1 VAVPESAASPD
12 ADRPHSRRRLAAIV
26 VVPALV
32 LFVFTVARFSGPHL
46 RAMAVLMRFSS
57 PQAPGFSAHFAHHP
71 YSEQVITATTAA
83 GPLRYRLYTPQDMRF
98 PSGMVLLHG
107 VHHLGIEEPRLVSFS
122 RALASAGIEVMTPEL
137 HDLADYHVVPHSID
151 EIGLSSGILSRQ
163 LANTKVGIMG
173 LSFAGGMA
181 LLAASRPEYAGNM
194 AFVLAVGAH
203 DDLARV
209 SRFFAVNAI
218 EKPDGSTVPFQ
229 AHEYGVLVLAY
240 SHLEDFFSAADIP
253 VARETLRE
261 WLWEKSDAALLSAH
275 QMTPE
280 GQHEFDELVHHRGD
294 LQQQLVGEI
303 TKHHEEMEAVSPHE
317 HLGKLT
323 VPVFLLHGS
332 GDSVIPASETLW
344 LEQDVPQKRLQ
355 AALISPALVHVSME
369 QNVSA
374 WQKWELVHFLARVLA
389 MSDGN
394 SRYRR

>member
-1 VAVPESAASPD
+1 VASPKSAASAG
-12 ADRPHSRRRLAAIV
+12 ADRPHSRRLVAIV
-26 VVPALV
+26 TVPALV
-32 LFVFTVARFSGPHL
+32 LLIFLAARFSGPHL
-46 RAMAVLMRFSS
+46 RAMAVLMRFSN
-57 PQAPGFSAHFAHHP
+57 PQAPGFSAHFAHHS
-71 YSEQVITATTAA
+71 YSEQVMTATTAA
-83 GPLRYRLYTPQDMRF
+83 GPLRYRLYTPHDVRF
-98 PSGMVLLHG
+98 PSGMVVLHG

-137 HDLADYHVVPHSID
+137 QDLADYHVVPHSID
-151 EIGLSSGILSRQ
+151 EIGVSSGILSRQ
-163 LANTKVGIMG
+163 LSNSKVGIMG

-181 LLAASRPEYAGNM
+181 LLAAARPEYAGHI

-218 EKPDGSTVPFQ
+218 ERPDGSTSPFP

-240 SHLEDFFSAADIP
+240 SHLEDFFSPADVP
-253 VARETLRE
+253 AAREAVRE
-261 WLWEKSDAALLSAH
+261 WLWEKPDGALLSAH

-280 GQHEFDELVHHRGD
+280 GQHEFDELVHHREH

-303 TKHHEEMEAVSPHE
+303 SKHHEEMEAVSPHG
-317 HLGKLT
+317 HLGNLT
-323 VPVFLLHGS
+323 VQVFLLHGS

-344 LEQDVPQKRLQ
+344 LEHDVPHKRLQ

-369 QNVSA
+369 QSVSA

-389 MSDGN
+389 QEDK
-394 SRYRR
+394 SRYSLH